1 MSDAVFVNTGALYS
15 KSDLQ
20 EYKRKL
26 RNKIVFTQPLCDV
39 EPLLKRLLS
48 VRLLQ
53 EELDYMAEVDL
64 SNNPATIQSH
74 RKSNQALLRE
84 ETPRRTTCC

>member
-39 EPLLKRLLS
+39 EPLFKALAVRPSVAGRTRLYG
-48 VRLLQ
+48 RG
-53 EELDYMAEVDL
+53 
-64 SNNPATIQSH
+64 
-74 RKSNQALLRE
+74 
-84 ETPRRTTCC
+84 

>member
-1 MSDAVFVNTGALYS
+1 MHEPQYQPFISYAVRPTRGTNGKVMSDAVFVNTGALYS

-39 EPLLKRLLS
+39 EPLFKALAVRPSVAGRTRLYG
-48 VRLLQ
+48 RG
-53 EELDYMAEVDL
+53 
-64 SNNPATIQSH
+64 
-74 RKSNQALLRE
+74 
-84 ETPRRTTCC
+84 